1 MGEVPEAVETGSRF
15 VQYAALPTGSGWKDA
30 SARHG
35 RNGLRGLA
43 HGYHIKE
50 RERAMT
56 ETTYTAVRITYD
68 SHRDFNETRARFD
81 ERLPVFEGAA
91 SVELV
96 LEGASWPEVEA
107 AVDARVG
114 PTGLVALSRLDQGA
128 LLSLQGEPL
137 EATLY
142 LVGNPIVARQV
153 THHDPAA
160 ALYAPFRV
168 AIYRDAT
175 GVHIAYD
182 QPSSVFASLGSPAI
196 DVIAAQLDDKIRT
209 AVESSCR

>member
-1 MGEVPEAVETGSRF
+1 
-15 VQYAALPTGSGWKDA
+15 
-30 SARHG
+30 
-35 RNGLRGLA
+35 
-43 HGYHIKE
+43 
-50 RERAMT
+50 MT
-56 ETTYTAVRITYD
+56 ETTYRAVRLTYD
-68 SHRDFNETRARFD
+68 SSRNFNETRARFD
-81 ERLPVFEGAA
+81 ERVPAFEGAA

-96 LEGASWPEVEA
+96 LDGASWPKVEA

-114 PTGLVALSRLDQGA
+114 PTGLVALARLDQGA
-128 LLSLQGEPL
+128 LLSLEGEPL

-142 LVGNPIVARQV
+142 LVGNPVVAREV
-153 THHDPAA
+153 TRFEPAA

-182 QPSSVFASLGSPAI
+182 QPSSVFASLGSSGI
-196 DVIAAQLDDKIRT
+196 DVIAAQLDDKIRA